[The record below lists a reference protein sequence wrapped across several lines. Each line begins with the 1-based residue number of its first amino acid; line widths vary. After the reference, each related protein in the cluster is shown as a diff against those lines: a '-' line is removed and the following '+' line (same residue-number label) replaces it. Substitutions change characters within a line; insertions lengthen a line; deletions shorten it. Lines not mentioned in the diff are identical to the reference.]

1 MRAAREPIA
10 LAEAPSYACQMSNID
25 SVLSQEQVA
34 HIVAGILRLG
44 RRLRAQRPA
53 DSVSLSALSLMATL
67 NEHGAMPAARLAERQ
82 RLQPQSLTRLLHDLE
97 EKGLIQRNPGPDRR
111 TQMLSLTPAG
121 VAAFRYDIAARHRWL
136 RDEMTRLLPADDQL
150 LLAMAATVM
159 LKLTQGEAAEDTEA

>member
-1 MRAAREPIA
+1 
-10 LAEAPSYACQMSNID
+10 MSDPD

-34 HIVAGILRLG
+34 HIVAGVLRLG

-67 NEHGAMPAARLAERQ
+67 NEHGPMPAARLAERQ

-97 EKGLIQRNPGPDRR
+97 GKGLIQRGPGPDRR
-111 TQMLSLTPAG
+111 ALMLSLTPAG

-136 RDEMTRLLPADDQL
+136 RDEMAQRLPADDQV
-150 LLAMAATVM
+150 LLAMAARVM
-159 LKLTQGEAAEDTEA
+159 LKLTQGEAADDAED

>member
-1 MRAAREPIA
+1 MPE
-10 LAEAPSYACQMSNID
+10 SD

-34 HIVAGILRLG
+34 HIVAGVLRLG

-67 NEHGAMPAARLAERQ
+67 NEHGPMPAARLAEKQ

-97 EKGLIQRNPGPDRR
+97 GKGLIRRDPGPDRR

-121 VAAFRYDIAARHRWL
+121 VTAFRYDIAARHRWL
-136 RDEMTRLLPADDQL
+136 RDEMARVLEADDQV

-159 LKLTQGEAAEDTEA
+159 LKLTYGEPAADET

>member
-1 MRAAREPIA
+1 MRVAWAQVA
-10 LAEAPSYACQMSNID
+10 GYGCDMSDPD

-34 HIVAGILRLG
+34 HIVAGVLRLG

-67 NEHGAMPAARLAERQ
+67 NEHGPMPAARLAERQ

-97 EKGLIQRNPGPDRR
+97 GKGLIQRDPGPDRR

-136 RDEMTRLLPADDQL
+136 RDEMTRLLPADDQV
-150 LLAMAATVM
+150 LLAMAASVM
-159 LKLTQGEAAEDTEA
+159 LKLTRGEAVEDAED

>member
-1 MRAAREPIA
+1 
-10 LAEAPSYACQMSNID
+10 MSNSE

-34 HIVAGILRLG
+34 HIVTGVLRLG

-67 NEHGAMPAARLAERQ
+67 NEHGPMPAARLAEIQ
-82 RLQPQSLTRLLHDLE
+82 RLQPQSLTRLIQDLE
-97 EKGLIQRNPGPDRR
+97 ARGVIARGPGPDRR
-111 TQMLSLTPAG
+111 TLMLSLTDKG

-136 RDEMTRLLPADDQL
+136 RDEMARMLEADDQV

-159 LKLTQGEAAEDTEA
+159 LKLTQGGSAEDEAENER